1 MTTYATYFDKNYLD
15 RGLALISSVREFDK
29 ESKIFVL
36 AFDET
41 VAKEVADRFLDVKI
55 LSEQDLID
63 FEPRLG
69 QTKKVRSRIEQYFTQ
84 TPVLMRRVMQETTIG
99 EVCVYLDADLYF
111 FKTPDLVI
119 KDMNDHSVGIIAH
132 KFSRKME
139 RRLSKFGKYNVG
151 WVGIR
156 NDQNGQDCVQWW
168 SESCLDWCFDKAE
181 DGKFADQGY
190 LNEFPSRFNS
200 VKVLENPGF
209 NLAPWNVGNYHLS
222 LKDSN
227 LHVDDLH
234 PLVFYHFH
242 GLSRGFGRYFTGE
255 IIYRTRLNKQL
266 KKFAYQK
273 YIGNL
278 ESLVSTFPDTGKSSK
293 SSARGKGI
301 KVHMLKLRKSL
312 FRSISFLIGNTIKA
326 K

>member
-1 MTTYATYFDKNYLD
+1 MPVYTTYFDKNYLD
-15 RGLALISSVREFDK
+15 RGLALISSVRKYDK

-41 VAKEVADRFLDVKI
+41 VAKEVRDRFPDVKI
-55 LSEQDLID
+55 LIEQDLID
-63 FEPRLG
+63 FEPRLSE
-69 QTKKVRSRIEQYFTQ
+69 TKKVRSRIEQYFTQ
-84 TPVLMRRVMQETTIG
+84 TPILMRRVLQETIIG

-119 KDMNDHSVGIIAH
+119 KEMNDHSVGIIAH
-132 KFSRKME
+132 KFSRKLE
-139 RRLSKFGKYNVG
+139 QRLSKFGKYNVG

-156 NDQNGQDCVQWW
+156 NDQSGQDCVKWW
-168 SESCLDWCFDKAE
+168 GESCLNWCFDKAE

-190 LNEFPSRFNS
+190 LNEFPNRFNA

-209 NLAPWNVGNYHLS
+209 NLAPWNVGNYRLS
-222 LKDSN
+222 LKDSI

-255 IIYRTRLNKQL
+255 ITYRTRLNKEL

-273 YIGNL
+273 YIANL
-278 ESLVSTFPDTGKSSK
+278 EGVVGTFPDALKSGK

-301 KVHMLKLRKSL
+301 KVHVLKVRKSL
-312 FRSISFLIGNTIKA
+312 FRLISFLAGNTIKT